1 MRRLR
6 KLATD
11 ITAPSYPY
19 KLFPEILKWT
29 SILISRSRFSIDQ
42 IRSSLIVWL
51 PINVRLFIGIQK
63 LLLVLAKKGRGF
75 FIELLKYVPC
85 LLVSKQFSL
94 NGLKVFFHFYYSKAL
109 SALQYYSIHRLFNG
123 NYCCK
128 KFCWKASLTISRLFS
143 PKIANNSGK
152 TDSLTGAYF

>member
-29 SILISRSRFSIDQ
+29 SILISRSRSSIDQ
-42 IRSSLIVWL
+42 IWSSLIVWL

-63 LLLVLAKKGRGF
+63 LLLVLSQKWEEF

-85 LLVSKQFSL
+85 LLVSRHFSL
-94 NGLKVFFHFYYSKAL
+94 NGLKVFFHFYSKAL

-128 KFCWKASLTISRLFS
+128 KFCWKASLTISRLFL
-143 PKIANNSGK
+143 PKIANK
-152 TDSLTGAYF
+152 TEKLMP